1 MLQLSSTVSKA
12 EYISV
17 SSTVTTF
24 QAEALKK
31 LQTTVEMLE
40 KLVVGLK
47 KGTFILDK
55 VSFNDNNVV
64 SQLQSPQRTC
74 LKVLEGMQYQWYYTF
89 I

>member
-1 MLQLSSTVSKA
+1 M
-12 EYISV
+12 
-17 SSTVTTF
+17 TTF

-74 LKVLEGMQYQWYYTF
+74 LKVLECMLLSPLSSLGGDNFMV
-89 I
+89 